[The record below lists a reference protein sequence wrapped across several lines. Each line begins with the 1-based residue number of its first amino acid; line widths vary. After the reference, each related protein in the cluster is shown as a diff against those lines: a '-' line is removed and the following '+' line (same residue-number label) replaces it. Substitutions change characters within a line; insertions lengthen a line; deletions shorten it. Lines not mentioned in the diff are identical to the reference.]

1 MRDLFFG
8 QGTGHSIMLLA
19 FVIAAGIYLG
29 KFKVKGVSLGTTWIL
44 FVGIVL
50 IFPLFYLCKCKKER
64 LIHKEM
70 KGVKHKYNAIEQNVD
85 NQKFANESFL

>member
-1 MRDLFFG
+1 
-8 QGTGHSIMLLA
+8 MLLA

-50 IFPLFYLCKCKKER
+50 SHFGFRADENLL
-64 LIHKEM
+64 H
-70 KGVKHKYNAIEQNVD
+70 
-85 NQKFANESFL
+85 FL